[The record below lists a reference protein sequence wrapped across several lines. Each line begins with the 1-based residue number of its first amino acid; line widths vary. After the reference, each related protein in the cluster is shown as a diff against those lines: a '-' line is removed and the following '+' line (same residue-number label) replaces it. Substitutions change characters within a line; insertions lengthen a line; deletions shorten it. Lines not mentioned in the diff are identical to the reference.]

1 MAREDGPWI
10 HINFCGKDAVPSG
23 RNRTRWSFCRVVFDG
38 STKEHSIKAYLD
50 NRELPLTVQ
59 VNRGA
64 EVRQKYIRSINEIE
78 GGSGR
83 HHKAS
88 AGLAQWPPGDIDGCL
103 QGRI

>member
-1 MAREDGPWI
+1 M
-10 HINFCGKDAVPSG
+10 
-23 RNRTRWSFCRVVFDG
+23 VFDG

-78 GGSGR
+78 EEVVGII
-83 HHKAS
+83 KLPPD
-88 AGLAQWPPGDIDGCL
+88 AG
-103 QGRI
+103 